1 MKQSFTDAH
10 REVTARM
17 ERENFRRDGDGRVI
31 LSMTVRDDSSFL
43 SVYSEGETPV
53 ISSEVAEFLEKS
65 TDTLRPDEEL
75 SLCIASDCIGE
86 EEKKLYPAAVR
97 EYYARRYIAN
107 GRELGRNYIIV
118 LLLGLMGVLALTASI
133 LYAHLV
139 GNAVWAEVIDIVAW
153 VFLWE
158 AVDIGVLRNHSLRMN
173 KLRYLAFLSM
183 KIEYIPP
190 KNTNGFSAT
199 SREIPKYE

>member
-17 ERENFRRDGDGRVI
+17 ERENFRRDQDGRVI

-65 TDTLRPDEEL
+65 TDALRPDEEL

-97 EYYARRYIAN
+97 EKPVLRPSTDLRIRRSGSA
-107 GRELGRNYIIV
+107 
-118 LLLGLMGVLALTASI
+118 MPKPTPPPLTAMPR
-133 LYAHLV
+133 A
-139 GNAVWAEVIDIVAW
+139 
-153 VFLWE
+153 
-158 AVDIGVLRNHSLRMN
+158 
-173 KLRYLAFLSM
+173 
-183 KIEYIPP
+183 
-190 KNTNGFSAT
+190 
-199 SREIPKYE
+199 